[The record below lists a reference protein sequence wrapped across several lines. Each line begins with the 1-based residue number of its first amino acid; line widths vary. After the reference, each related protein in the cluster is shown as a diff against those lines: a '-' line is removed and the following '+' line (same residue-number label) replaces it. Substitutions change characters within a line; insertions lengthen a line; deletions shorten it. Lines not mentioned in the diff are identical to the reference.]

1 MYYKNRKISDLH
13 RLLLNLTNKTDLRR
27 KDKYI
32 ALSNLS
38 IYYTWKNIRKS
49 YTKNKFKISNPTW
62 NDEFKLSDGSYSIS
76 DIQDYFDPSIRI
88 CTNKI
93 ENRIKFKI
101 KTGYY
106 LELLIPGRMK
116 SLGSTKNKFKK
127 KKVENVPLVPNKSFG
142 QLLDV
147 VFENFIFVKTF
158 ELKFLYIKV
167 WFKDQNSNPL
177 KIEDKINITLVI
189 N

>member
-1 MYYKNRKISDLH
+1 M
-13 RLLLNLTNKTDLRR
+13 
-27 KDKYI
+27 
-32 ALSNLS
+32 SNLS

-62 NDEFKLSDGSYSIS
+62 NDDFELSDGSYSIS

-127 KKVENVPLVPNKSFG
+127 KK
-142 QLLDV
+142 
-147 VFENFIFVKTF
+147 
-158 ELKFLYIKV
+158 LKMFH
-167 WFKDQNSNPL
+167 
-177 KIEDKINITLVI
+177 
-189 N
+189 